1 MNVTLNRETMDIIWL
16 TMRLGLVSTFLS
28 ALIGIP
34 LGLILESRDFYG
46 KRIILRINRT
56 LMGFPPVVVGLIV
69 YLLFMRRGPFGELSL
84 LFSFP
89 AMVIAQLFIIT
100 PIVSGMVCTA
110 AKNVASEIRTFAT
123 SMNASRSQT
132 FFFAD
137 KGNEAR
143 YLFYNGGQ
151 LWAVH

>member
-1 MNVTLNRETMDIIWL
+1 MLFLLSFHMTLNQETMDTIWL

-34 LGLILESRDFYG
+34 LGFLLERRDFLG

-69 YLLFMRRGPFGELSL
+69 YLLLMRRGPLGELSL

-89 AMVIAQLFIIT
+89 A
-100 PIVSGMVCTA
+100 
-110 AKNVASEIRTFAT
+110 
-123 SMNASRSQT
+123 
-132 FFFAD
+132 
-137 KGNEAR
+137 
-143 YLFYNGGQ
+143 
-151 LWAVH
+151 

>member
-1 MNVTLNRETMDIIWL
+1 MTLNRETMDIIWL

-69 YLLFMRRGPFGELSL
+69 YLLFMSKVL
-84 LFSFP
+84 
-89 AMVIAQLFIIT
+89 Q
-100 PIVSGMVCTA
+100 
-110 AKNVASEIRTFAT
+110 
-123 SMNASRSQT
+123 
-132 FFFAD
+132 
-137 KGNEAR
+137 
-143 YLFYNGGQ
+143 
-151 LWAVH
+151 H